1 MQLEQELIL
10 SEKRD
15 FSDVLNTSFRFIR
28 QEFKQL
34 YGLVLL
40 YTIVPLIG
48 TSLMAVFYTTDVWQ
62 VYFNGLLNSTPGIE
76 APNFWI
82 YGLMMLIN
90 FISYVLIVGI
100 TYEYM
105 AMYNKHGRGNFT
117 TSDVVR
123 ALGKD
128 FIPII
133 GYNLLV
139 GIVLIFAFMFFIIPG
154 VYMSVPLSMIIIVK
168 AVERNGFSVNWGRC
182 FKLIKDNWWITFAII
197 LVAYLII
204 TMASM
209 VFALPMA
216 FYGIIQG
223 LTIAQNG
230 APEMNTVALGIFS
243 LISTIGG
250 YLLYVVFYVIIGFQY
265 FSLSSTDGSKSIMD
279 KINQIA
285 TSNENQA

>member
-1 MQLEQELIL
+1 MQLKQELIL

-15 FSDVLNTSFRFIR
+15 FSDVLNASFRFIR

-34 YGLVLL
+34 YGLIIL

-48 TSLMAVFYTTDVWQ
+48 SSLMAVFYTTDVWQ
-62 VYFNGLLNSTPGIE
+62 VYFNGLLNNTPDIE
-76 APNFWI
+76 TPNFWM

-90 FISYVLIVGI
+90 FISYTLIVGI

-105 AMYNKHGRGNFT
+105 AMYNKYGRGNFS

-128 FIPII
+128 FFPII
-133 GYNLLV
+133 GYNLIA
-139 GIVLIFAFMFFIIPG
+139 GIVLMFAFMFFLIPG
-154 VYMSVPLSMIIIVK
+154 IYMSVPLSMIIIVK
-168 AVERNGFSVNWGRC
+168 TVERNGFSVNWGRC

-204 TMASM
+204 MMSSM
-209 VFALPMA
+209 VFAMPLA
-216 FYGIIQG
+216 FYGMIQG
-223 LTIAQNG
+223 ITTLQNG
-230 APEMNTVALGIFS
+230 ATEVNTVAMGIFS
-243 LISTIGG
+243 LISTVGG

-265 FSLSSTDGSKSIMD
+265 FSLSSTDGSKGIMD

-285 TSNENQA
+285 TSGENQA